1 MSDRSERQQWPAR
14 GACLHLR
21 GALSYAPPIPVP
33 RYPSAPKAIPNP
45 TVCAALPGAAA
56 VPQVEVPSLPVHQA
70 GQVFAAATIKTAG
83 HTGRR
88 L

>member
-33 RYPSAPKAIPNP
+33 CYPSAPKAIPNQ
-45 TVCAALPGAAA
+45 
-56 VPQVEVPSLPVHQA
+56 QVEVPSQPVHQA